1 MSFYKI
7 MKKWQGQNLKK
18 YFNDVSSQEVKKII
32 AKDKINSEDFLKL
45 LSTEAAN
52 HLETMA
58 RKAHNLTVQNFGKV
72 VLLYAPLYLGNY
84 CQNQCVY
91 CSFNSDNNFER
102 KKLEIN
108 EVRREAEVLLEKGI
122 KHILILTGSS
132 RKHTQ
137 VSYIKK
143 CVEVLK
149 EYFSSISIEVYPM
162 QTSEY
167 EELIEAGVSGLTL
180 YQEVYNK
187 EVYDKLHLKGP
198 KTDYKFRL
206 DGPERGCKAGMR
218 NVNIGP
224 LFGLDNWR
232 KEAFWL
238 GMHAQYLQNK
248 YLSTAFNVS
257 LPRLQPSAGNFRP
270 RSEVDDKSL
279 VQIMLAIRLF
289 LPRIGINISTREN
302 AEIRNNLIP
311 LGVTK
316 FSAESNTVVGG
327 YTSQNGESQFSISD
341 DRSIDK
347 IKKMMKDKGYQAI
360 FKDWHI
366 F

>member
-7 MKKWQGQNLKK
+7 IKKWQGQNFKE

-32 AKDKINSEDFLKL
+32 AKDKITSEDFLKL

-52 HLETMA
+52 HLEAMA

-91 CSFNSDNNFER
+91 CSFNSNNNFER
-102 KKLEIN
+102 KKLDLN

-132 RKHTQ
+132 RKHTP
-137 VSYIKK
+137 VSYIKE

-187 EVYDKLHLKGP
+187 EVYDI
-198 KTDYKFRL
+198 DQV
-206 DGPERGCKAGMR
+206 
-218 NVNIGP
+218 NV
-224 LFGLDNWR
+224 
-232 KEAFWL
+232 
-238 GMHAQYLQNK
+238 
-248 YLSTAFNVS
+248 
-257 LPRLQPSAGNFRP
+257 
-270 RSEVDDKSL
+270 
-279 VQIMLAIRLF
+279 
-289 LPRIGINISTREN
+289 
-302 AEIRNNLIP
+302 
-311 LGVTK
+311 
-316 FSAESNTVVGG
+316 
-327 YTSQNGESQFSISD
+327 
-341 DRSIDK
+341 
-347 IKKMMKDKGYQAI
+347 
-360 FKDWHI
+360 
-366 F
+366 